1 MVLCTAGNKRGKFFT
16 KTHIKYEIN
25 EKYLSYSNNFVSVKT
40 HSLELD
46 YGQNL
51 KSSTTKMKYVEDF
64 IFMF

>member
-1 MVLCTAGNKRGKFFT
+1 MKSICPKLK
-16 KTHIKYEIN
+16 IS
-25 EKYLSYSNNFVSVKT
+25 LVSK
-40 HSLELD
+40 HSLELN